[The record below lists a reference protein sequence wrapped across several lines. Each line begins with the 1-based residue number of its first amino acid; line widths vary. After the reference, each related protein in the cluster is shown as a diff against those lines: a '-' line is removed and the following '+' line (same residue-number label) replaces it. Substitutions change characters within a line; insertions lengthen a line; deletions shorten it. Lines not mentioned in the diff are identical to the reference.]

1 MKKIIITVVILAVV
15 IGGLTG
21 LAMLVNNNFQP
32 TFSQGP
38 TYSVEAVK
46 AEKGSVS
53 SSVSASGSIEEIE
66 KYDVYMD
73 TTLKVTK
80 ILVEKNQKVKK
91 GDKLFEV
98 DTDNIVSE
106 LEKLVINKK
115 IEELSMDTPS
125 LESEVK
131 RAEASIRSAEKVLS
145 DEKEKYQSNKAL
157 FEAKAI
163 SQSEFDMS
171 KKAVDNAEEALKDA
185 KLAYESAVEARNAD
199 KKVKQERLKATNLG
213 ISELEKQIE
222 KINNSLICPIDG
234 VIVEM
239 NIQEGAFTNS
249 TIPAVRIINTENLRV
264 RARLS
269 EYNMKGVMVGQK
281 VKITGDAI
289 DKEIEV
295 TGKVESISPVA
306 KNNMTSG
313 GEEIVVEVII
323 SIDNKDPVLKPGLS
337 VDCEIFTT
345 EKSDIVV
352 IPQTPIRED
361 KDGNK
366 YVFVID
372 MEKNTIS
379 QRNLKLGIISDM
391 KVEVVE
397 GLNEGDTLVLDPQPY
412 YKDGAKVKIKEDKS
426 KEVD

>member
-1 MKKIIITVVILAVV
+1 MKKIIIAVVILVV
-15 IGGLTG
+15 VVGGLIG
-21 LAMLVNNNFQP
+21 LSMLINNNFQSV
-32 TFSQGP
+32 FSQGP

-46 AEKGSVS
+46 VENGSIS

-80 ILVEKNQKVKK
+80 LLVEKNQKVKK

-106 LEKLVINKK
+106 LEKLRINKNV
-115 IEELSMDTPS
+115 EELSMVTPS
-125 LESEVK
+125 LEAEVK
-131 RAEASIRSAEKVLS
+131 RAEASIRSAEKALK
-145 DEKEKYQSNKAL
+145 DEKEKYQNNKVL

-163 SQSEFDMS
+163 SQSEFDMN
-171 KKAVDNAEEALKDA
+171 KRAV
-185 KLAYESAVEARNAD
+185 ESAEDALENAKHTYETALEARNAD

-213 ISELEKQIE
+213 ISDLEKQIS
-222 KINNSLICPIDG
+222 KINNSLVCPIDG
-234 VIVEM
+234 VIVEA
-239 NIQEGAFTNS
+239 NVQEGAFTNS
-249 TIPAVRIINTENLRV
+249 TVPAFRIINTEKLRV

-269 EYNMKGVMVGQK
+269 EYNMKGVKSGQN
-281 VKITGDAI
+281 VIITGDAI
-289 DKEIEV
+289 DKGVEV

-323 SIDNKDPVLKPGLS
+323 SIENKDSVLKPGLS
-337 VDCEIFTT
+337 VDCEISTT
-345 EKSDIVV
+345 EKNNIVV
-352 IPQTPIRED
+352 IPQTPIRDD

-366 YVFVID
+366 YVYVID
-372 MEKNTIS
+372 KETNTIT
-379 QRNLKLGIISDM
+379 QKTLKLGIISDM

-397 GLNEGDTLVLDPQPY
+397 GLSEGDVIVLDPQPY
-412 YKDGAKVKIKEDKS
+412 YKDGAKVSIKDKE
-426 KEVD
+426 EVD